1 MFLFRVGEE
10 QEKDSIREVKKLCEF
25 RKKRIFSV
33 MGIVAAIG
41 VLSPFPFYYCLWNWP
56 QSWVELC
63 GRGRDPSHVMAHVA
77 HFLKLVQ
84 FVSLFSVSS
93 FHWPPPLYFWPLFAF
108 GQFLNFR
115 FPSLSSYSWLFFFWV
130 CCNFLDLILGFIKL
144 LPLFSYTNGAEMKH
158 FFLTGL
164 FI

>member
-1 MFLFRVGEE
+1 
-10 QEKDSIREVKKLCEF
+10 
-25 RKKRIFSV
+25 
-33 MGIVAAIG
+33 MGIAAAIG
-41 VLSPFPFYYCLWNWP
+41 LLSPFPFYYCLWNWP

-63 GRGRDPSHVMAHVA
+63 GRGRDPSKVMAHVA

-84 FVSLFSVSS
+84 FISLFSVSS

-115 FPSLSSYSWLFFFWV
+115 FASLSSYSRFFFFFWV

-144 LPLFSYTNGAEMKH
+144 LPLSSYIIGC
-158 FFLTGL
+158 
-164 FI
+164 